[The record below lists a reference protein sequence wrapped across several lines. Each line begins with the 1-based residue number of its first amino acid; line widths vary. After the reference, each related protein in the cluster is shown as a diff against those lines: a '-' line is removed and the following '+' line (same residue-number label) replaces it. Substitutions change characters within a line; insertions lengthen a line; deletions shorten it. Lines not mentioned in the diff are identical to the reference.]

1 MKLYK
6 RNEVLRI
13 LNINYK
19 TLYKMALNGE
29 IETVKIGGMQM
40 YHLEKFLR
48 CHNLVDVKE
57 DDKVDICY
65 CRVSSRGQKDD
76 LKRQVEWM
84 KSKYP
89 NNVVLT
95 DVGSG
100 LNFKRKNLQKLI
112 KLAIEGNVRNIIVAY
127 KDRLARIGFELIE
140 WIIKEYSGGSIIVV
154 NKNEEETPTEELTKD
169 IITIM
174 NVYVAKVNGLR
185 KYKVE
190 MTDKIKNERGN
201 V

>member
-19 TLYKMALNGE
+19 TLYRMALNGE

-112 KLAIEGNVRNIIVAY
+112 KLAIEGKVRNVIVAY
-127 KDRLARIGFELIE
+127 
-140 WIIKEYSGGSIIVV
+140 KEYSGGSIIVV